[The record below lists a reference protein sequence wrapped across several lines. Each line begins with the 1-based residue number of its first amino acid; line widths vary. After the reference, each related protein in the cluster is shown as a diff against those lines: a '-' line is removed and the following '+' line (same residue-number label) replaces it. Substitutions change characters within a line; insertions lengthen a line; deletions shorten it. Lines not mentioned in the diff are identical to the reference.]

1 MSSVI
6 ETNMLFYAWLVSI
19 GVVKEMRVERRHIVV
34 PVPNRSSGESEELFL
49 FLYIISNYH

>member
-19 GVVKEMRVERRHIVV
+19 GVVKEMRVERRHIV